1 MAHWE
6 VELTE
11 LAAGRGRALV
21 GYAYSLCRDRAQAED
36 LVQDALVKVFSR
48 LRRLP
53 GTADGGRQ
61 VVDLDQPSLTNV
73 EAYVRRAILTI
84 YLDGY
89 RRQSSWSSFKHL
101 LADDEWSPGAD
112 RVATARVDVGAALAQ
127 LSPRQREAVMLR
139 FFEDMTVPQIAATLG
154 TRPGTIKRYLSNAIE
169 LLRTALAEIAT
180 PEMETS
186 LDERLDAVA
195 GAVRRRRTAKVGA
208 VAGVSMV
215 LAVALAWGALA
226 VRPLLRSEPLPAEE
240 KVEYTPG
247 YVPAGWPDDV
257 GVYCGMPVEDLEA
270 MDTGT
275 LDVAITGDLAPE
287 PLGLGARWSLPVT
300 ISGTVPEDMAEA
312 GQRGVPYMTTPEIV
326 WAHEGRV
333 VDLFDFWN
341 EIADDEASRALGDQ
355 GTWTGPAYA
364 GSASS
369 CRADTLIESE
379 MPVYEYNNE
388 RAGAR
393 YELYAIVADPFT
405 SESDPTTKF
414 LVSDPIT
421 VDLDSGVVPSPSFA
435 PPSDDCSGAAY
446 AGRELVAPGSPEGLQ
461 AVAARL
467 LEAVTTCD
475 ERLVVEL
482 ARNNLET
489 APRPQRETARSVNEV
504 FALPESGGRTPYA
517 TIARLLTDTQPVNAD
532 DGHAVTWP
540 RVATFVRNEA
550 AWQEAVDAGVVSAEQ
565 VDVDRVAGK
574 YTGWQVSIRDDGGYG
589 PTWMTFYE
597 GDDEW
602 CSPLDVGLD
611 PECA

>member
-1 MAHWE
+1 MAQWE

-11 LAAGRGRALV
+11 LAASRGGALV
-21 GYAYSLCRDRAQAED
+21 GYAYSLCRDRTQAED

-53 GTADGGRQ
+53 GTVDGGRQ
-61 VVDLDQPSLTNV
+61 VVDLDQPRLTNA

-139 FFEDMTVPQIAATLG
+139 FFEDMTVPQIAAALG
-154 TRPGTIKRYLSNAIE
+154 TRPGTVKRYLSNAIE
-169 LLRTALAEIAT
+169 LLRTALAEMAT
-180 PEMETS
+180 PELETS
-186 LDERLDAVA
+186 LDERLDAVT

-215 LAVALAWGALA
+215 LAVVLAWGAFA
-226 VRPLLRSEPLPAEE
+226 VRPLLRSEPPPAEE
-240 KVEYTPG
+240 RVEYTPG
-247 YVPAGWPDDV
+247 YVPSGWTAEDR
-257 GVYCGMPVEDLEA
+257 VYCGMPVDELEA
-270 MDTGT
+270 
-275 LDVAITGDLAPE
+275 LDVGTFDVEAVGDLAAVANGMTAHWE
-287 PLGLGARWSLPVT
+287 LPVT
-300 ISGTVPEDMAEA
+300 ISGTLPDDD
-312 GQRGVPYMTTPEIV
+312 PHYFMTYPLIV

-333 VDLFDFWN
+333 VDLGTGWN
-341 EIADDEASRALGDQ
+341 EAGNDVAGALSDG
-355 GTWTGPAYA
+355 GTWTGTANA
-364 GSASS
+364 GSSTS
-369 CRADTLIESE
+369 CRADTLVESE
-379 MPVYEYNNE
+379 MPVYEYDNE
-388 RAGAR
+388 RVGAK
-393 YELYAIVADPFT
+393 YELFAVVSDSPARDAD
-405 SESDPTTKF
+405 KGGAAL

-421 VDLDSGVVPSPSFA
+421 VDLDSGVVPLPSFA

-446 AGRELVAPGSPEGLQ
+446 AGRDLVAPGSPEDVQ

-482 ARNNLET
+482 AGNDLET
-489 APRPQRETARSVNEV
+489 APRPQWKTARSVNEV

-517 TIARLLTDTQPVNAD
+517 TIARLLTETQPVNSD
-532 DGHAVTWP
+532 DGPAGTWP
-540 RVATFVRNEA
+540 RAATFV
-550 AWQEAVDAGVVSAEQ
+550 
-565 VDVDRVAGK
+565 K
-574 YTGWQVSIRDDGGYG
+574 I
-589 PTWMTFYE
+589 
-597 GDDEW
+597 
-602 CSPLDVGLD
+602 GLD